1 MSSNPPIARREF
13 VRATLG
19 ALAAVPFIPRVFA
32 QGNAALPDGIEFK
45 RLVAANR
52 ILAREEIV
60 DAFGHVSIRDP
71 ENPKRYVM
79 ARSRAPELVEHAD
92 LIRFEQDGRSLDPS
106 ARTPYGERMIHG
118 AIYEARNDVNS
129 VVHNHAYPLLSF
141 GITGRALEPMVHVA
155 SVIGSDVPIW
165 DIATKF
171 NETDML
177 VRTMDQG
184 RDLAATL
191 GRNACALM
199 RGHGA
204 VVAAASLK
212 QAVMIA
218 IYLKVNAEVQLQ
230 AMDIGTPRGLS
241 DREVEL
247 SRETQFSPLALDRAW
262 EYFCARAGVEPI

>member
-1 MSSNPPIARREF
+1 
-13 VRATLG
+13 
-19 ALAAVPFIPRVFA
+19 
-32 QGNAALPDGIEFK
+32 
-45 RLVAANR
+45 
-52 ILAREEIV
+52 
-60 DAFGHVSIRDP
+60 
-71 ENPKRYVM
+71 
-79 ARSRAPELVEHAD
+79 
-92 LIRFEQDGRSLDPS
+92 
-106 ARTPYGERMIHG
+106 
-118 AIYEARNDVNS
+118 
-129 VVHNHAYPLLSF
+129 
-141 GITGRALEPMVHVA
+141 MVHVA

-171 NETDML
+171 SDTDML

-184 RDLAATL
+184 RDLAVTL

-230 AMDIGTPRGLS
+230 AMGIGTARGLS